1 MYIYFHIHV
10 FIFRDTLTTFVQ
22 MGDQAAAMQSHIP
35 LLPKINFSNM
45 ENVKTNMELLRDS
58 DKDSAY

>member
-1 MYIYFHIHV
+1 MSITDQIDFNE
-10 FIFRDTLTTFVQ
+10 TLTTFVQ

-35 LLPKINFSNM
+35 LLPKIDFSNM
-45 ENVKTNMELLRDS
+45 ENVETNMGLLSDS